1 MALGLDGV
9 KGSYP
14 KAVKEMK
21 NSMEISSRE
30 FFGKGVN
37 ILKNNAKCRIEQF
50 YHTLNLKTFGQS
62 NFWGKK
68 VYLPQFW

>member
-14 KAVKEMK
+14 EAVKEMK

-37 ILKNNAKCRIEQF
+37 ILKNNAKCRQF
-50 YHTLNLKTFGQS
+50 YHTLNLKTL
-62 NFWGKK
+62 N
-68 VYLPQFW
+68 